1 MTAQV
6 DHLASVSKTGLSK
19 DQLEAVVAFVEKEQ
33 ERHIKREAKRLAHS
47 MMIGKVTIDMIRASG
62 GQMEYQFLG
71 VPVTQEQYAMFMR
84 ASS

>member
-1 MTAQV
+1 MASAAE
-6 DHLASVSKTGLSK
+6 LAKTSLTK
-19 DQLEAVVAFVEKEQ
+19 DQLNALVAIVEKHHEGQ
-33 ERHIKREAKRLAHS
+33 IKREAKRLAHS

-62 GQMEYQFLG
+62 GMIEYQFLG